1 LSEPSAIDL
10 HQPLRRYWGYDQ
22 FRPMQ
27 ERIIQSILA
36 GKDTAVVMPTGGGK
50 SLCYQLPAVVSNGT
64 AIVISPLIALMQ
76 DQAAQLA
83 EMGIAAAVLNSSIP
97 WPEQSQVISRAAQGA
112 YRLLYLS
119 PERLA
124 KPETVA
130 WLSRVPIAFFA
141 IDEAHCISE
150 WGHEF
155 RPEYRQLST
164 LRANFPGKPIA
175 AFTASAT
182 QRVRHDI
189 LAQLQLHDPAKY
201 ICSFHRPNL
210 QYLVRQCENSRT
222 QARLL
227 VGALRAHA
235 GDNVI
240 VYAPTI
246 ARVEETVD
254 FLAEKGIAA
263 VPYHAKMDSRARQRN
278 QERWMSDE
286 VRVLVGTIAFGLG
299 INKAAVRAV
308 IHLSLPKSVEQYYQ
322 EAGRAGRDGLPSECA
337 LLWQKKDA
345 GLLAHFIEAVTDRAE
360 KERAWQR
367 YHVIRRFAESATCR
381 HRQICLHF
389 GETPKWEQ
397 CGMCDVCAEVPGWF
411 GEQAD
416 AATVAVERRDRR
428 RQSAGG
434 STQAAGGRG
443 QAAGG
448 RRQAAETSGP
458 PIDSELVEY
467 LKAWRRGVA
476 VRDNV
481 PAFMVLHDATLE
493 DLCRK
498 QPRTHAE
505 LLHISGIGERK
516 AVAHGAEILMAL
528 EAFRKG
534 ARAAKQEAPKVS
546 PAEETMRLLKEGR
559 NFEEIAQLRERRL
572 ATVVDLVA
580 ELVERGR
587 LEFDP
592 KWIAPERREQIE
604 AAIQKLGADRM
615 KTIKDALPPEVTY
628 GEIRLVAAKFRR
640 ALK

>member
-1 LSEPSAIDL
+1 MTPAAINL
-10 HQPLRRYWGYDQ
+10 HEPLRRYWGYDE
-22 FRPMQ
+22 FRPLQ

-36 GKDTAVVMPTGGGK
+36 GQDTAVVMPTGGGK
-50 SLCYQLPAVVSNGT
+50 SLCYQLPAVVSRGT

-83 EMGIAAAVLNSSIP
+83 EMGIAAAVLNSSVP
-97 WPEQSQVISRAAQGA
+97 WAEQSNVIAKAAQGA

-130 WLSRVPIAFFA
+130 WLSRVPVAFFA

-189 LAQLQLHDPAKY
+189 LAQLQLQDPHKY

-308 IHLSLPKSVEQYYQ
+308 IHLSLPKSLEQYYQ

-337 LLWQKKDA
+337 VLWQKKDA

-360 KERAWQR
+360 RERAWQR
-367 YHVIRRFAESATCR
+367 YHVIRRFAESDTCR
-381 HRQICLHF
+381 HRQICVHF
-389 GETPKWEQ
+389 GETPKWDR
-397 CGMCDVCAEVPGWF
+397 CDMCDVCGSAPEWL

-416 AATVAVERRDRR
+416 ATLAVERVRERGK
-428 RQSAGG
+428 RQK
-434 STQAAGGRG
+434 TVAAG
-443 QAAGG
+443 
-448 RRQAAETSGP
+448 SP
-458 PIDSELVEY
+458 VDSDLVEY
-467 LKAWRRGVA
+467 LKEWRRKVA
-476 VRDNV
+476 ARDNV
-481 PAFMVLHDATLE
+481 PAFMVLHDATL
-493 DLCRK
+493 DDVCRK
-498 QPRTHAE
+498 QPRTKAD
-505 LLHISGIGERK
+505 LLHVSGIGERK
-516 AVAHGAEILMAL
+516 AVAYGPEILAAL
-528 EAFRKG
+528 ENYRKG
-534 ARAAKQEAPKVS
+534 ARASEREAPKVS
-546 PAEETMRLLKEGR
+546 PAEETIRLLKEGK
-559 NFEEIAQLRERRL
+559 NFEEIAQIRERRL
-572 ATVVDLVA
+572 STVVDLVA

-592 KWIAPERREQIE
+592 NWLVPGRREQIE
-604 AAIQKLGADRM
+604 AAIERLGTDRM
-615 KTIKDALPPEVTY
+615 KTLKDGLPEEITY
-628 GEIRLVAAKFRR
+628 GEIRLVAAKFRSKGAPEPYGSR
-640 ALK
+640 